1 MRASTRLLFRLL
13 GAFVGAAI
21 FAFVGLLLNRIIGNP
36 SQQNTYT
43 LIVGAIGAVI
53 GLLLTPYILKHARIS
68 LEALSSRQLGGF
80 MIGILSG
87 LFAAAL
93 FTYPL
98 AQLPG
103 TFGRFMPVLVA
114 VAGSYL
120 GGITGARRAE
130 DIITFVKDL
139 RPYNITSNSAD
150 KAPPQAKRAVLL
162 DTSVIIDGR
171 IADVSKTGF
180 LNATMIVP
188 SFVLHEL
195 QNIADSPDPVRRK
208 RGRRGLEILNVLRT
222 ECPLPFEVSD
232 LDVSEV
238 RDVDSKLVALAR
250 HLNHAIMTNDYNLN
264 RVAGLQGVNVL
275 NINDLANAIKATF
288 LPGEELEVKIIQEG
302 REYGQGVGY
311 LDDGTM
317 VVIED
322 GIAHMNQVLDVHVT
336 KVLQTSAG
344 RMIFARLTEDD
355 NGR

>member
-1 MRASTRLLFRLL
+1 MRASTGLLFRFV
-13 GAFVGAAI
+13 GAFVGAAV
-21 FAFVGLLLNRIIGNP
+21 FAFAGLLLNIVIGNP
-36 SQQNTYT
+36 SQERAFA
-43 LIVGAIGAVI
+43 LVAGLIGAVI
-53 GLLLTPYILKHARIS
+53 GLLLTPYTVRQARASMES
-68 LEALSSRQLGGF
+68 LTSRQLGGF
-80 MIGILSG
+80 MIGILTG
-87 LFAAAL
+87 LSAAAL

-98 AQLPG
+98 SQLPG
-103 TFGRFMPVLVA
+103 ALGQFLPLLVA
-114 VAGSYL
+114 VAGAYL

-130 DIITFVKDL
+130 DFITFVKDL
-139 RPYNITSNSAD
+139 RPYSIKSSSAETLAM
-150 KAPPQAKRAVLL
+150 KTERAVLL

-195 QNIADSPDPVRRK
+195 QNIADSPDPIRRK

-222 ECPLPFEVSD
+222 ECPLPFEITD

-238 RDVDSKLVALAR
+238 RDVDTKLVALAR

-264 RVAGLQGVNVL
+264 RVAGRQGVNVL

-288 LPGEELEVKIIQEG
+288 LPGEELEVKVIQEG

-322 GIAHMNQVLDVHVT
+322 GNSHMNELLDVHVT

-344 RMIFARLTEDD
+344 RMIFARLTDDD
-355 NGR
+355 NHN